1 MKKISARQLTTAAAI
16 AALYTVLSLASSFI
30 PTVGGVFQFRVSE
43 ALTILPYFTPAAI
56 PGLFIGCLL
65 SNLITGALPYDLVFG
80 SLATL
85 IGAIG
90 TFALR
95 KLGKNTSRTLPGGMP
110 LGAWLA
116 PLPPIAAN
124 TIIMPFV
131 IAKIS
136 ETPESIPL
144 FAFSVFVGEIV
155 CCGGLGLLLLA
166 ALKNLRRIRTVRPR
180 LNIFCIIC
188 KKSLQTVHIR
198 VYNDSASGMLLHRR
212 EFVVEIISTDISGEN
227 YEKGH
232 PSFLRRKH
240 RPLRMR

>member
-1 MKKISARQLTTAAAI
+1 MKRISARQLTTAAAI

-56 PGLFIGCLL
+56 PGLFIG
-65 SNLITGALPYDLVFG
+65 
-80 SLATL
+80 
-85 IGAIG
+85 AIG

-136 ETPESIPL
+136 EMPESIPL

-166 ALKNLRRIRTVRPR
+166 ALKKHPQL
-180 LNIFCIIC
+180 F
-188 KKSLQTVHIR
+188 
-198 VYNDSASGMLLHRR
+198 
-212 EFVVEIISTDISGEN
+212 
-227 YEKGH
+227 GH
-232 PSFLRRKH
+232 E
-240 RPLRMR
+240 

>member
-1 MKKISARQLTTAAAI
+1 M
-16 AALYTVLSLASSFI
+16 
-30 PTVGGVFQFRVSE
+30 
-43 ALTILPYFTPAAI
+43 
-56 PGLFIGCLL
+56 
-65 SNLITGALPYDLVFG
+65 ITGALPYDLVFG

-95 KLGKNTSRTLPGGMP
+95 KLGENTSRTLPGGMS
-110 LGAWLA
+110 LGTWLA

-136 ETPESIPL
+136 EMPESIPL

-166 ALKNLRRIRTVRPR
+166 ALKKHPQL
-180 LNIFCIIC
+180 F
-188 KKSLQTVHIR
+188 
-198 VYNDSASGMLLHRR
+198 GR
-212 EFVVEIISTDISGEN
+212 E
-227 YEKGH
+227 
-232 PSFLRRKH
+232 
-240 RPLRMR
+240 

>member
-1 MKKISARQLTTAAAI
+1 M
-16 AALYTVLSLASSFI
+16 
-30 PTVGGVFQFRVSE
+30 GGVFQFRVSE

-95 KLGKNTSRTLPGGMP
+95 KLGKNTSRTLPGGMS

-124 TIIMPFV
+124 TFIMPFV

-136 ETPESIPL
+136 EMPESIPL

-166 ALKNLRRIRTVRPR
+166 ALKKHPQL
-180 LNIFCIIC
+180 F
-188 KKSLQTVHIR
+188 
-198 VYNDSASGMLLHRR
+198 GR
-212 EFVVEIISTDISGEN
+212 E
-227 YEKGH
+227 
-232 PSFLRRKH
+232 
-240 RPLRMR
+240 

>member
-1 MKKISARQLTTAAAI
+1 M
-16 AALYTVLSLASSFI
+16 
-30 PTVGGVFQFRVSE
+30 
-43 ALTILPYFTPAAI
+43 
-56 PGLFIGCLL
+56 
-65 SNLITGALPYDLVFG
+65 ITGALPYDLVFG

-136 ETPESIPL
+136 EMPESIPL

-166 ALKNLRRIRTVRPR
+166 ALKKHPKL
-180 LNIFCIIC
+180 F
-188 KKSLQTVHIR
+188 
-198 VYNDSASGMLLHRR
+198 GR
-212 EFVVEIISTDISGEN
+212 E
-227 YEKGH
+227 
-232 PSFLRRKH
+232 
-240 RPLRMR
+240 

>member
-30 PTVGGVFQFRVSE
+30 PPVGGVFQFRVSE

-85 IGAIG
+85 TAQSD
-90 TFALR
+90 FALR
-95 KLGKNTSRTLPGGMP
+95 KLGENTSRTLPAGMP

-136 ETPESIPL
+136 EMPESIPL

-166 ALKNLRRIRTVRPR
+166 ALKKHPQL
-180 LNIFCIIC
+180 F
-188 KKSLQTVHIR
+188 
-198 VYNDSASGMLLHRR
+198 
-212 EFVVEIISTDISGEN
+212 
-227 YEKGH
+227 GH
-232 PSFLRRKH
+232 E
-240 RPLRMR
+240 

>member
-16 AALYTVLSLASSFI
+16 AALYTVLSLASELYSYRGRRI
-30 PTVGGVFQFRVSE
+30 SVSCIRSIDNSAVFYPGRDS
-43 ALTILPYFTPAAI
+43 
-56 PGLFIGCLL
+56 GLFIGCLL

-136 ETPESIPL
+136 EMPESIPL

-166 ALKNLRRIRTVRPR
+166 ALKKHPQL
-180 LNIFCIIC
+180 F
-188 KKSLQTVHIR
+188 
-198 VYNDSASGMLLHRR
+198 
-212 EFVVEIISTDISGEN
+212 
-227 YEKGH
+227 GH
-232 PSFLRRKH
+232 E
-240 RPLRMR
+240 

>member
-95 KLGKNTSRTLPGGMP
+95 KLGKNTSRTLPGAMP

-136 ETPESIPL
+136 EMPESIPL

-166 ALKNLRRIRTVRPR
+166 ALKKHPQL
-180 LNIFCIIC
+180 F
-188 KKSLQTVHIR
+188 
-198 VYNDSASGMLLHRR
+198 
-212 EFVVEIISTDISGEN
+212 
-227 YEKGH
+227 GH
-232 PSFLRRKH
+232 E
-240 RPLRMR
+240 

>member
-30 PTVGGVFQFRVSE
+30 PTVGGVLQFRVSE

-95 KLGKNTSRTLPGGMP
+95 KLGENTSRTLPGGMS
-110 LGAWLA
+110 LGTWLA

-136 ETPESIPL
+136 EMPESIPL

-166 ALKNLRRIRTVRPR
+166 ALKKHPQL
-180 LNIFCIIC
+180 F
-188 KKSLQTVHIR
+188 
-198 VYNDSASGMLLHRR
+198 GR
-212 EFVVEIISTDISGEN
+212 E
-227 YEKGH
+227 
-232 PSFLRRKH
+232 
-240 RPLRMR
+240 

>member
-1 MKKISARQLTTAAAI
+1 MMIKKIVQGALIGALY
-16 AALYTVLSLASSFI
+16 AALTLVAAPISFGLMQVRI
-30 PTVGGVFQFRVSE
+30 SE
-43 ALTILPYFTPAAI
+43 ALCILPFFTPAAV
-56 PGLFIGCLL
+56 PGLFVGCVVANLL
-65 SNLITGALPYDLVFG
+65 GGAALYDVVFG

-95 KLGKNTSRTLPGGMP
+95 KLGENTSRTLPGGMS

-166 ALKNLRRIRTVRPR
+166 ALKKHPKL
-180 LNIFCIIC
+180 F
-188 KKSLQTVHIR
+188 
-198 VYNDSASGMLLHRR
+198 GR
-212 EFVVEIISTDISGEN
+212 E
-227 YEKGH
+227 
-232 PSFLRRKH
+232 
-240 RPLRMR
+240 

>member
-56 PGLFIGCLL
+56 PGLFIG
-65 SNLITGALPYDLVFG
+65 
-80 SLATL
+80 
-85 IGAIG
+85 AIG

-136 ETPESIPL
+136 EMPESIPL

-166 ALKNLRRIRTVRPR
+166 ALK
-180 LNIFCIIC
+180 
-188 KKSLQTVHIR
+188 K
-198 VYNDSASGMLLHRR
+198 
-212 EFVVEIISTDISGEN
+212 
-227 YEKGH
+227 H
-232 PSFLRRKH
+232 PQLFGQE
-240 RPLRMR
+240 

>member
-1 MKKISARQLTTAAAI
+1 MKKISARQLTT

-30 PTVGGVFQFRVSE
+30 PPVGGVFQFRVSE

-95 KLGKNTSRTLPGGMP
+95 KLGENPSRTLPGGMP

-136 ETPESIPL
+136 EMPSGSVVSDTASTEMSDIGNDSTEETPE
-144 FAFSVFVGEIV
+144 A
-155 CCGGLGLLLLA
+155 
-166 ALKNLRRIRTVRPR
+166 VRAR
-180 LNIFCIIC
+180 MNI
-188 KKSLQTVHIR
+188 Q
-198 VYNDSASGMLLHRR
+198 
-212 EFVVEIISTDISGEN
+212 
-227 YEKGH
+227 
-232 PSFLRRKH
+232 
-240 RPLRMR
+240 

>member
-1 MKKISARQLTTAAAI
+1 MKKTFTRQLTTAAAV
-16 AALYTVLSLASSFI
+16 AALYTVLSFASSFI

-65 SNLITGALPYDLVFG
+65 SNLITGALPYDLIFG

-90 TFALR
+90 TYALR
-95 KLGKNTSRTLPGGMP
+95 RLSENTSHFSQNGLP

-136 ETPESIPL
+136 EMPESIPL
-144 FAFSVFVGEIV
+144 FAFSVFIGEIV

-166 ALKNLRRIRTVRPR
+166 ALKKHPQL
-180 LNIFCIIC
+180 F
-188 KKSLQTVHIR
+188 
-198 VYNDSASGMLLHRR
+198 
-212 EFVVEIISTDISGEN
+212 
-227 YEKGH
+227 GH
-232 PSFLRRKH
+232 E
-240 RPLRMR
+240 

>member
-30 PTVGGVFQFRVSE
+30 PPVGGVFQFRVSE
-43 ALTILPYFTPAAI
+43 ALTILPYFTPAAMW
-56 PGLFIGCLL
+56 F
-65 SNLITGALPYDLVFG
+65 DVVFG

-166 ALKNLRRIRTVRPR
+166 ALKKHPQL
-180 LNIFCIIC
+180 F
-188 KKSLQTVHIR
+188 
-198 VYNDSASGMLLHRR
+198 
-212 EFVVEIISTDISGEN
+212 
-227 YEKGH
+227 GH
-232 PSFLRRKH
+232 E
-240 RPLRMR
+240 

>member
-30 PTVGGVFQFRVSE
+30 PTVGGVFQFDVSR

-65 SNLITGALPYDLVFG
+65 SNLITGALPYDLV
-80 SLATL
+80 SA
-85 IGAIG
+85 
-90 TFALR
+90 ALQR
-95 KLGKNTSRTLPGGMP
+95 LSAQSELCSSETRGKHLRTLPGGMP

-136 ETPESIPL
+136 EIPESIPL

-166 ALKNLRRIRTVRPR
+166 ALKKHPQL
-180 LNIFCIIC
+180 F
-188 KKSLQTVHIR
+188 
-198 VYNDSASGMLLHRR
+198 
-212 EFVVEIISTDISGEN
+212 
-227 YEKGH
+227 GH
-232 PSFLRRKH
+232 E
-240 RPLRMR
+240 